1 MTARYALRPS
11 SDLPV
16 VYVYR
21 NPIDFRKGHRG
32 LSAIVQMELGHD
44 PFEGA
49 LFVFR
54 NRSLD
59 KLKILF
65 LENNGFVLYYSVSSI
80 GWNIQKGESP
90 FRGNNLNPLAWVA
103 GWRVTNIL
111 KPTDKAVH
119 GAVSESSGRNVNER
133 IGGLVK
139 TNSNGRA
146 PCNRANA
153 ANRIEMRSLR
163 SDSLAGY

>member
-11 SDLPV
+11 SDLPI

-21 NPIDFRKGHRG
+21 NAIDFRKGHRG

-44 PFEGA
+44 PFAGS

-65 LENNGFVLYYSVSSI
+65 WENNGFVLYY
-80 GWNIQKGESP
+80 K
-90 FRGNNLNPLAWVA
+90 
-103 GWRVTNIL
+103 
-111 KPTDKAVH
+111 
-119 GAVSESSGRNVNER
+119 
-133 IGGLVK
+133 
-139 TNSNGRA
+139 
-146 PCNRANA
+146 
-153 ANRIEMRSLR
+153 
-163 SDSLAGY
+163 SLAEEKFYWPDANTQLITITGEQLNWLIDGYDIARMKPHKVLRYESVC